1 MAMLALR
8 MAPPYAGVAAA
19 SAWPGP
25 PLSAAHSGRPA
36 TGWPQMSKYKKDWYI
51 DIYIYIIRKYSV
63 YIYILYTH
71 VYYVNIYI
79 YIHCVYLYKHDNP

>member
-8 MAPPYAGVAAA
+8 MAPPYTGVAAA

-51 DIYIYIIRKYSV
+51 DILC
-63 YIYILYTH
+63 IYILYTH
-71 VYYVNIYI
+71 VYYVNII
-79 YIHCVYLYKHDNP
+79 YI